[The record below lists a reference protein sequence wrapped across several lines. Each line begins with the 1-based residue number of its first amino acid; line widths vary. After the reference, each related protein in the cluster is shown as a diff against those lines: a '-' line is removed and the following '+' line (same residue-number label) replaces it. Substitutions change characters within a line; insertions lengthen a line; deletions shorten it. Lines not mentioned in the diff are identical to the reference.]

1 MEWKLLE
8 RDRKRDRDRDR
19 DRERRESEQ
28 KMSYIYRNLY
38 WKVKNKNYILKRG
51 H

>member
-8 RDRKRDRDRDR
+8 RDRKRNRDR

-38 WKVKNKNYILKRG
+38 WKEKNKNYILKRG

>member
-19 DRERRESEQ
+19 ERRETKQ
-28 KMSYIYRNLY
+28 KMSYIYTEIFTG
-38 WKVKNKNYILKRG
+38 KKNKKYNLKRG